1 MVDRD
6 DEKISVAA
14 PYAVAVANGKNVTA
28 DPPRT
33 DLWCLLY
40 AQVKQADNR
49 DFRNILIDNKRLDWR
64 VQVEHNRD
72 VNPFNVYTK
81 KERDTLKLLNVLNW
95 NDELS
100 YAKMS
105 RVLKL
110 TDTTRVNKDSTKH
123 GTAVWSNEEVVQML
137 EAYGLPG
144 DSSLSVLVVEFLPVI
159 TNVGDHIRQPG
170 QDEVREMALN
180 LYREIISSRSDMLG
194 IPALLLEAR
203 GSVPEREREP
213 SPVAEALGKRR
224 ILRTSPLTEV
234 PFVCCTNC

>member
-1 MVDRD
+1 
-6 DEKISVAA
+6 
-14 PYAVAVANGKNVTA
+14 
-28 DPPRT
+28 
-33 DLWCLLY
+33 
-40 AQVKQADNR
+40 
-49 DFRNILIDNKRLDWR
+49 
-64 VQVEHNRD
+64 
-72 VNPFNVYTK
+72 
-81 KERDTLKLLNVLNW
+81 
-95 NDELS
+95 
-100 YAKMS
+100 
-105 RVLKL
+105 
-110 TDTTRVNKDSTKH
+110 
-123 GTAVWSNEEVVQML
+123 ML